1 MYYLKIININPPTE
15 VDPRSELY
23 VNIKYNSKK
32 RMSKSKWD
40 GEDWNQIFLFE
51 EQPKKISIFLMKKD
65 KNFDDEIIEG
75 GELPI
80 NQNDLLELTIY
91 CIEIQ
96 HGFVGVKPIKEIKSE
111 EKDKEIDQNE
121 IYYLKSVIDDKD
133 NLIQE
138 TDTSLSLLKDKYE
151 EINDELNNLKEKIDE
166 INDKNRERDD
176 LIIELADKFCRI
188 KDILKD

>member
-1 MYYLKIININPPTE
+1 MYYLKIINITPPTE
-15 VDPRSELY
+15 VDPKSELY
-23 VNIKYNSKK
+23 VNIKYNSKE
-32 RMSKSKWD
+32 RISKSKWD

-51 EQPKKISIFLMKKD
+51 EQPKKISIFLMNK
-65 KNFDDEIIEG
+65 DEIIEG

-133 NLIQE
+133 NLIEE
-138 TDTSLSLLKDKYE
+138 TDASLSLLKDKYE
-151 EINDELNNLKEKIDE
+151 EINDELNNLKEKIDG
-166 INDKNRERDD
+166 INEKNRERDD